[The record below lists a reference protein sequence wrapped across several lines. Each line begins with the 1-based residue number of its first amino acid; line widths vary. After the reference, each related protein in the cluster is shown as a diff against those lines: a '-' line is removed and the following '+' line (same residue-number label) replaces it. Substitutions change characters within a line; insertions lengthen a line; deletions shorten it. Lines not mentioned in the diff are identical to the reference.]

1 MYKGKT
7 FLAIV
12 PARGGSKGIPY
23 KNIALVNGKPLI
35 SYTLEA
41 AKASKYIDMIYVSTE
56 DEKIAHVVN
65 EAGFE
70 VLKRPKE
77 LAGDTTKTIE
87 VLVDIVKK
95 LEKDYDYLVLL
106 QPTQPLREGWHIDEA
121 IEKMIDNCYSSLVS
135 ISPVSKHPVL
145 IRSVSDDNKVK
156 QLLNMSSTVR
166 RQDFEK
172 YYIVNGAIYINN
184 IKDIN
189 IDTSLNDNEFGYIM
203 DEKYDLDIDE
213 PLDLF
218 IFEKRVQEYE
228 NWKH

>member
-56 DEKIAHVVN
+56 DEKIAKVVN
-65 EAGFE
+65 DAGFE
-70 VLKRPKE
+70 VLKRPDE

-87 VLVDIVKK
+87 VLVDIVAK
-95 LEKDYDYLVLL
+95 LEKTYDYLVLL

-121 IEKMIDNCYSSLVS
+121 IEKMIDNECSSLVS

-145 IRSVSDDNKVK
+145 IRSIGDDNKVK
-156 QLLNMSSTVR
+156 PLLNMSSTVR

-172 YYIVNGAIYINN
+172 YYIVNGAIYINRVD
-184 IKDIN
+184 DIN
-189 IDTSLNDNEFGYIM
+189 INTSLNDNEYGYIM

-228 NWKH
+228 NWKY

>member
-1 MYKGKT
+1 MYKGKN

-41 AKASKYIDMIYVSTE
+41 AKESKYIDMIYVSTE
-56 DEKIAHVVN
+56 DEKIAKVVN
-65 EAGFE
+65 DAGFE
-70 VLKRPKE
+70 VLKRPEE

-87 VLVDIVKK
+87 VLVDIVAK
-95 LEKDYDYLVLL
+95 LEKTYDYLVLL

-121 IEKMIDNCYSSLVS
+121 IEKMIDNECSSLVS

-145 IRSVSDDNKVK
+145 IRSIGDDNKVK
-156 QLLNMSSTVR
+156 PLLNMSSTVR

-172 YYIVNGAIYINN
+172 YYIVNGAIYINRVD
-184 IKDIN
+184 DIN
-189 IDTSLNDNEFGYIM
+189 INTSLNDNEYGYIM

-228 NWKH
+228 NWKY